1 MPFEFNSD
9 QFICNALHNDL
20 QGDMSQFQKDFKLN
34 DLPNDFHNL
43 KENCKLMLEFDEK
56 RRAELSYIDATNV
69 QQRTWLHIANLVIGS
84 LILAYATKK
93 VI

>member
-9 QFICNALHNDL
+9 QFICNALNADL
-20 QGDMSQFQKDFKLN
+20 QGGMSQFQKNLPDKLN
-34 DLPNDFHNL
+34 DLPKNL

>member
-9 QFICNALHNDL
+9 QFICNALNADL
-20 QGDMSQFQKDFKLN
+20 QGGMYQFDN
-34 DLPNDFHNL
+34 IVSHDNL

-56 RRAELSYIDATNV
+56 RRAELSYVDATNV

>member
-1 MPFEFNSD
+1 MPFEFNSE
-9 QFICNALHNDL
+9 QFICNALNADL
-20 QGDMSQFQKDFKLN
+20 QDDMSQFKN
-34 DLPNDFHNL
+34 IDLSNNL

-56 RRAELSYIDATNV
+56 RRAELSYVDATNV
-69 QQRTWLHIANLVIGS
+69 QQRTWLHIANLVSGS

>member
-9 QFICNALHNDL
+9 QFICNSISFENINNRNIND
-20 QGDMSQFQKDFKLN
+20 KYT
-34 DLPNDFHNL
+34 NL
-43 KENCKLMLEFDEK
+43 KENCKYMKEFDEK

-69 QQRTWLHIANLVIGS
+69 QQRTWLHIVNLVIAC
-84 LILAYATKK
+84 LILLYATKK

>member
-9 QFICNALHNDL
+9 QFICNALNADL
-20 QGDMSQFQKDFKLN
+20 QGDN
-34 DLPNDFHNL
+34 NNNLPKNL

>member
-9 QFICNALHNDL
+9 QFICNALNPNL
-20 QGDMSQFQKDFKLN
+20 QDGMSQFEN
-34 DLPNDFHNL
+34 INLPDNL

>member
-9 QFICNALHNDL
+9 QFICNALNDDL
-20 QGDMSQFQKDFKLN
+20 QGGMSQFQKNLPDNLN
-34 DLPNDFHNL
+34 GLPDNL